1 MIRGVND
8 MIAEIAFIVFA
19 ANPPVSTNI
28 LIIAGLIIAVVI
40 LVGAVF
46 LFRSPGKKKGAKAD
60 QATGAAT
67 WQPQGQ
73 QQGGWNQQGNMAS
86 PSADNAWGQQP
97 QAGGWGA
104 PAGGQQPQA
113 GGWGAPAGG
122 QQPQAGGWGAPAG
135 GQQPQAGGWGAPAG
149 GQQPQAGGW
158 GSPNSGTLA
167 PGPGMGGGQSSWDAT
182 FAPSSQQP
190 AAAQDQRGQ
199 AQAGSSVQQ
208 NPSPW
213 GMQSN
218 APSQQDRTA
227 YGGGLGQSWGQPSPA
242 QQDRTA
248 YGGSSSGPAWG
259 QSSGQAADPWNMAPA
274 QQSVPDQQGWGQPA
288 QPPSPASGMGGNTG
302 MPSWQPGQNQGGF
315 GSTGM
320 RQDAGAMFGSADSDK
335 TMLRPS
341 GVPSGVGTGPQGV
354 MGIVRVEEGKEPG
367 RVYEVRKETL
377 SIGRSRESDIFLE
390 DLAVSRLHAS
400 IVNQG
405 NGNYALRDEG
415 SANGTKV
422 NGQLVNKYQVYPLNE
437 GDKIQLGQT
446 VLVFARR

>member
-19 ANPPVSTNI
+19 ANPLVQTNV

-60 QATGAAT
+60 QASGAAT

-86 PSADNAWGQQP
+86 PSADNAWGQQ
-97 QAGGWGA
+97 QAGGWGV
-104 PAGGQQPQA
+104 PTGGQQPQA
-113 GGWGAPAGG
+113 GGWGAPT
-122 QQPQAGGWGAPAG
+122 
-135 GQQPQAGGWGAPAG
+135 G

-167 PGPGMGGGQSSWDAT
+167 AGQGMGSGQSSWDAT

-190 AAAQDQRGQ
+190 AAAQDQWGQ

-208 NPSPW
+208 NPSAW

-227 YGGGLGQSWGQPSPA
+227 YGGSLGQSWGQPSPA
-242 QQDRTA
+242 QQDRTT

-259 QSSGQAADPWNMAPA
+259 QSSGQAAEPWNMAPA
-274 QQSVPDQQGWGQPA
+274 QQSVPAQQGWGQPA
-288 QPPSPASGMGGNTG
+288 QPPSSAPAMGGNAG
-302 MPSWQPGQNQGGF
+302 VPSWQPGQNQGGF

-341 GVPSGVGTGPQGV
+341 GVPSGVGTGPQGG

>member
-19 ANPPVSTNI
+19 TGLAVPYNI
-28 LIIAGLIIAVVI
+28 LIIAGLVIAVVI

-46 LFRSPGKKKGAKAD
+46 LFRSPGKKKGAKAN

-73 QQGGWNQQGNMAS
+73 QQGGWNQQGNVAA
-86 PSADNAWGQQP
+86 PSADNAWGQQQQAGGWGAPAAGQQP

-104 PAGGQQPQA
+104 PAAGQQPQA
-113 GGWGAPAGG
+113 GGWGAPATG
-122 QQPQAGGWGAPAG
+122 QQQQAGGWGT
-135 GQQPQAGGWGAPAG
+135 
-149 GQQPQAGGW
+149 
-158 GSPNSGTLA
+158 PNSGTLA
-167 PGPGMGGGQSSWDAT
+167 AGPGMASGQPAWDPN

-190 AAAQDQRGQ
+190 AAAQDQWGQ
-199 AQAGSSVQQ
+199 PQAGSSMQQ

-213 GMQSN
+213 DMQN
-218 APSQQDRTA
+218 NPPAQQDRTA
-227 YGGGLGQSWGQPSPA
+227 YGGGLGQSWGQPSPG

-248 YGGSSSGPAWG
+248 YSANSPGPAWG

-274 QQSVPDQQGWGQPA
+274 QPSVPAQQGWNQPA
-288 QPPSPASGMGGNTG
+288 QPPSPAQAMGGNSG
-302 MPSWQPGQNQGGF
+302 MPAWQPGQNQGGF

-320 RQDAGAMFGSADSDK
+320 RQDAAALGGADNDK

-341 GVPSGVGTGPQGV
+341 GVPSGVGTGPQGS

-405 NGNYALRDEG
+405 NGSYALRDEG

>member
-28 LIIAGLIIAVVI
+28 LIIAALIIAVVI

-86 PSADNAWGQQP
+86 PSADNAW
-97 QAGGWGA
+97 
-104 PAGGQQPQA
+104 
-113 GGWGAPAGG
+113 
-122 QQPQAGGWGAPAG
+122 

-259 QSSGQAADPWNMAPA
+259 QTSGQAADPWNMAPA

-288 QPPSPASGMGGNTG
+288 QPPSPASAMGGNTG

>member
-1 MIRGVND
+1 

-19 ANPPVSTNI
+19 ANPLVQTNV

-60 QATGAAT
+60 QASGAAT

-86 PSADNAWGQQP
+86 PSADNAWGQQ
-97 QAGGWGA
+97 QAGGWGV
-104 PAGGQQPQA
+104 PTGGQQPQA
-113 GGWGAPAGG
+113 GGWGAPT
-122 QQPQAGGWGAPAG
+122 
-135 GQQPQAGGWGAPAG
+135 G

-167 PGPGMGGGQSSWDAT
+167 AGQGMGSGQSSWDAT

-190 AAAQDQRGQ
+190 AAAQDQWGQ

-208 NPSPW
+208 NPSAW

-227 YGGGLGQSWGQPSPA
+227 YGGSLGQSWGQPSPA
-242 QQDRTA
+242 QQDRTT

-259 QSSGQAADPWNMAPA
+259 QSSGQAAEPWNMAPA
-274 QQSVPDQQGWGQPA
+274 QQSVPAQQGWGQPA
-288 QPPSPASGMGGNTG
+288 QPPSSAPAMGGNAG
-302 MPSWQPGQNQGGF
+302 VPSWQPGQNQGGF

-341 GVPSGVGTGPQGV
+341 GVPSGVGTGPQGG